1 MHRRTVL
8 LTALAL
14 ATALSL
20 QAQDQP
26 ILVQNAYARSNGTAN
41 GAGAVFLTLQN
52 TGTADD
58 RLLSVTTDAA
68 QMAELHSHTQ
78 DANGVMT
85 MGAIEGGI
93 ALPAGGSHALARG
106 GDHIMLMGLT
116 RALNQGDSVDL
127 ALTFEKAGTLTIT
140 VPVDNTR

>member
-14 ATALSL
+14 ATALPL

-26 ILVQNAYARSNGTAN
+26 ILVQNAYARSNGTAG
-41 GAGAVFLTLQN
+41 GAGAVFLILQN

-93 ALPAGGSHALARG
+93 ALPAGASHALARG

-116 RALNQGDSVDL
+116 RALDQGDNVDL
-127 ALTFEKAGTLTIT
+127 TLTFEKAGTLTIT
-140 VPVDNTR
+140 VPVDNNR